1 MSMLKTTIRVILIS
15 IWSFFSNPI
24 FAQGGF
30 NLISADFDIAP
41 NNEAKRSTK
50 IHLLQAWFPFEN
62 GFEDWEWRLGIGS
75 VMFQKL
81 YITHPTK
88 GSSICFWELGPYGF
102 RRQLG
107 SGFSIEASGGWY
119 FGPGWND
126 AHFDDL
132 YMDGPS
138 GQIAFEK
145 TIPIE
150 TVGAIQVRLGHR
162 WSRGISI
169 TTEVGADPRI
179 NLGTYYPHYPGSFL
193 QFSFGIGSWDDSYY
207 RIRKKPK
214 KYRPRTTNKPSAKK
228 GSNQTQKPIVVQPV
242 KWGFQGAGVYKIQ
255 NNKTSYYGP
264 SATHSIVRHSILK
277 GTTVTLTGSSREDE
291 NYSSIRWAET
301 VDGDWI
307 MTTSIVLIKRMGQIN
322 PSSDREVLE
331 NSTPPILKIEK
342 SSVQFTDENANQLID
357 ALEKTAVIFNLSN
370 SGPGDGYGLEVAPSI
385 SGSTVGITIGNA
397 EPFLTIPAGES
408 REIKIP
414 ITSSRF
420 TENGQIQITVEI
432 VEPNGFSPE
441 PLTIEVA
448 SRAFAAPQLE
458 VVDFSSTLTP
468 WIPNSPI
475 GLDVLIQNTGKGLAE
490 KTTIQLDLPPSINC
504 YSNNTNLEIPSIQPG
519 ESVRVTYDM
528 IVPRNYN
535 QSEVS
540 VTVQLKE
547 KHGDYGSSW
556 NQAFAFKRENTENV
570 LSIQSLAKGEV
581 ASFERATLAASKKS
595 NAEVTFNRTG
605 KKHDITA
612 VAVIG
617 KMVEGCDGKSKSADE
632 LASYTENNIL
642 AFYDVIER
650 RHFEDI
656 LSEHRLQMSGL
667 TFEETLIE
675 KGCIENAQGYLFV
688 ESGCLLGDE
697 MIQLKLVHCESSDL
711 VWSCTGINATAK
723 ETLDKVSE
731 GLTKK

>member
-1 MSMLKTTIRVILIS
+1 M
-15 IWSFFSNPI
+15 
-24 FAQGGF
+24 
-30 NLISADFDIAP
+30 ISADFDIAP

-50 IHLLQAWFPFEN
+50 IHLLQAWLPFEN
-62 GFEDWEWRLGIGS
+62 GFDDWEWRLGIGS

-119 FGPGWND
+119 FGPEWND

-132 YMDGPS
+132 YTDGPS

-169 TTEVGADPRI
+169 TTETGADPRI

-193 QFSFGIGSWDDSYY
+193 QFSFGIGAWDDSYY

-214 KYRPRTTNKPSAKK
+214 KYRPRTTNNPSVKK

-242 KWGFQGAGVYKIQ
+242 KWGFDGAGVYKIQ
-255 NNKTSYYGP
+255 VNKTSFYGP

-385 SGSTVGITIGNA
+385 SGSTAGITIGNA

-441 PLTIEVA
+441 PFKVEIET
-448 SRAFAAPQLE
+448 RAFRAPKLE
-458 VVDFSSTLTP
+458 VVDFTSSLST
-468 WIPNSPI
+468 WKPNTPI
-475 GLDVLIQNTGKGLAE
+475 GLDILVQNTGIGTAH
-490 KTTIQLDLPPSINC
+490 DLSVELTLPDAVNC
-504 YSNNTNLEIPSIQPG
+504 YSNNTSVEVASLAPG
-519 ESVRVTYDM
+519 ETIPITYDM
-528 IVPRNYN
+528 IVPRNFD
-535 QSEVS
+535 QSRVQANLT
-540 VTVQLKE
+540 VTE
-547 KHGDYGSSW
+547 TFGDYGTNWTHGFPFEGGTS
-556 NQAFAFKRENTENV
+556 NGAV
-570 LSIQSLAKGEV
+570 VSIDAAAADGQVST
-581 ASFERATLAASKKS
+581 ERATLIKNNSKPS
-595 NAEVTFNRTG
+595 DVTFNKTD
-605 KKHDITA
+605 KEHNITA

-617 KMVEGCDGKSKSADE
+617 KMVTGCDGNSKSADE
-632 LASYTENNIL
+632 LASYTENNVL
-642 AFYDVIER
+642 AHYEVIER
-650 RHFEDI
+650 RHFED
-656 LSEHRLQMSGL
+656 LLNEHRLQMSGL

-688 ESGCLLGDE
+688 ESGCLMGDE

-711 VWSCTGINATAK
+711 VWSCTGVNATAK

-731 GLTKK
+731 ELEK